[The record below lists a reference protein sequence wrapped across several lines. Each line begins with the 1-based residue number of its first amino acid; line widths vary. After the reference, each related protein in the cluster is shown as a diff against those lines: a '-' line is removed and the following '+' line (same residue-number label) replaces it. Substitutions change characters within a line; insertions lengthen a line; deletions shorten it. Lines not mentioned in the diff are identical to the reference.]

1 MGCLRI
7 GCLGVGVCAIVSIG
21 LVMFI
26 LKPELRSTSISP
38 DGKHIVSVL
47 ASPML
52 FAMPG
57 GGSDASGEMKLMDAA
72 GQELNR
78 RNIEMIQLAAITWS
92 KDSVTVGMMPET
104 WTLPPVKNINILLFS
119 AAYTGNEL
127 SFNKLLAQGANIQ
140 FVTTFG
146 QTLLHA
152 AVVGKNDKIFQQI
165 LQKNVVI
172 NAIDISGQT
181 ALHLG
186 AGQSETMVKSLVD
199 RGANLNII
207 DQHGRTPLTV
217 AAAHGHHHNVQFLIN
232 RGADINL
239 TNSYETPLWAVI
251 SNVKPS
257 PAKLALV
264 KLLLDSG
271 AKITPGLLHNNK
283 DSQVVE
289 LLKQHGAEDRQ
300 LNQFD

>member
-119 AAYTGNEL
+119 AAYTGNES

-140 FVTTFG
+140 FVM
-146 QTLLHA
+146 LLLSA
-152 AVVGKNDKIFQQI
+152 KMTKFSNKSFKKI
-165 LQKNVVI
+165 LLLMR
-172 NAIDISGQT
+172 ST
-181 ALHLG
+181 
-186 AGQSETMVKSLVD
+186 SLVKQLYIW
-199 RGANLNII
+199 G
-207 DQHGRTPLTV
+207 
-217 AAAHGHHHNVQFLIN
+217 
-232 RGADINL
+232 
-239 TNSYETPLWAVI
+239 
-251 SNVKPS
+251 
-257 PAKLALV
+257 
-264 KLLLDSG
+264 
-271 AKITPGLLHNNK
+271 
-283 DSQVVE
+283 QVRV
-289 LLKQHGAEDRQ
+289 RRW
-300 LNQFD
+300 